1 MPMLAAVAL
10 AASLVLSPLVALA
23 HGDPP
28 QAAHGGQMQDAY
40 ENWVEL
46 VVTGTQVTL
55 YLLDE
60 GRKPVP
66 ASQVSGTASVL
77 VEGKIYKVQ
86 LAPGAGNSLDGKLPV
101 PASGAS
107 AATVF
112 LKIGGQPVTARFTLG
127 S

>member
-10 AASLVLSPLVALA
+10 AASLVLSPFVALA

-28 QAAHGGQMQDAY
+28 QAAHGGQMQEAH

-86 LAPGAGNSLDGKLPV
+86 LARAPITAWM
-101 PASGAS
+101 ASC
-107 AATVF
+107 
-112 LKIGGQPVTARFTLG
+112 RFRHRG
-127 S
+127 HPRPPSS